1 MNTQNKPNN
10 TALALRLRLAN
21 SRIYNMNEVT
31 DKTLEKPIKT
41 AKKASSEAS
50 TKTPPTNQHTPMM
63 QQFLRI
69 KAEHADILLFYRMGD
84 FYELFFDDARKASQL
99 LDITLTARGKANGDP
114 IPMCG
119 IPYHAADNY
128 LARLIKAGESVAICE
143 QVGDPATSK
152 GPVDRQVM
160 RIVTPGTV
168 TDENLLEERRDNFLM
183 SIASFG
189 DQIGISVLDVGS
201 GRFFVQEL
209 TSHEQLHTELERIKP
224 AEILI
229 SEDDTLYNQLTSFKG
244 LRRQPPWY
252 FEYDTCQRLLT
263 EQFGT
268 KDLSGFGCDGMTQAI
283 LAAGCL
289 MQYINDTQRTS
300 LPHIQGLRVERSE
313 DAVLL
318 DAASRRNLELE
329 VNLSGGHENTL
340 ASVIDKTSTAMGS
353 RCLRRWINRPL
364 RDQLQ
369 LKMRHNAVAAL
380 LNNREY
386 LEIQALLKHIGDIE
400 RIISRVAIK
409 SARPRD
415 LFTLGNSLAQLADI
429 QAHLRPLSS
438 ELIQSLSS
446 TISEHPQTVDL
457 LKSAIKDNPPV
468 VIRDGG
474 VIAEGYDSE
483 LDELRNLSKNA
494 DQFLVDLEVRE
505 KERTG
510 INTLKVSYNRVHG
523 FYIEISRAQSDKA
536 PEDYIRRQTLK
547 SSERFITPELKAFE
561 DKVLSAKERALSRE
575 KFLYEELLD
584 KLLVNLNALQLCAE
598 GLSELDTL
606 SCFAE
611 RADTLNY
618 CQPEFHNRSAINIT
632 AGRHPVVEQVTD
644 NSFIPNDS
652 KLNDQQ
658 RMLIIT
664 GPNMGGKSTYMRQ
677 TALIVLMAHIGCYVP
692 AEKAVIG
699 SIDRIF
705 TRIGAT
711 DDLAFGRSTF
721 MVEMTEA
728 ANILNNATDKSLVL
742 MDEIGRGTSTFDGL
756 SLAWACA
763 EDLALN
769 SRPFTLFATHYF
781 ELTSMAEEIKS
792 VINVHLDAVEHGEN
806 IVFMH
811 TVKNG
816 PANQSYGLQVAKL
829 AGVPSCVIKSAKK
842 KLQILERQSANSH
855 EVFVE
860 ETTGQLELFNN
871 NPHPIVEQL
880 QEIQVDDL
888 NPRQALE
895 LLYEL
900 AEKSHKH

>member
-1 MNTQNKPNN
+1 MTEATD
-10 TALALRLRLAN
+10 TALA
-21 SRIYNMNEVT
+21 
-31 DKTLEKPIKT
+31 PPQ
-41 AKKASSEAS
+41 KKAPKAATKAPAS
-50 TKTPPTNQHTPMM
+50 NQHTPMM

-69 KAEHADILLFYRMGD
+69 KADHPDILLFYRMGD

-99 LDITLTARGKANGDP
+99 LDITLTARGKSNGEP

-128 LARLIKAGESVAICE
+128 LARLIKAGESVALCE

-152 GPVDRQVM
+152 GPVERQVM

-183 SIASFG
+183 AISSFN
-189 DQIGISVLDVGS
+189 DEIGLSVLDVSS

-209 TSHEQLHTELERIKP
+209 CTYEQLQTELERIKP
-224 AEILI
+224 SEILI
-229 SEDDTLYNQLTSFKG
+229 SEDDALYHQLSSLKG

-252 FEYDTCQRLLT
+252 FEIDTCQRLLT

-268 KDLSGFGCDGMTQAI
+268 KDLSGFGCDSMTQAI

-289 MQYINDTQRTS
+289 MQYVNDTQRTA

-313 DAVLL
+313 DSVLL

-329 VNLSGGHENTL
+329 INLSGGHENTL

-364 RDQLQ
+364 RDQSQ
-369 LKMRHNAVAAL
+369 LKLRHEAIATL
-380 LNNREY
+380 LKNREY
-386 LEIQALLKHIGDIE
+386 SEIQNQLKHIGDIE

-409 SARPRD
+409 TARPRD
-415 LFTLGNSLAQLADI
+415 LYTLGNSLAQLPDI
-429 QAHLRPLSS
+429 QQQLKHVTSQRLAELST
-438 ELIQSLSS
+438 LIN
-446 TISEHPQTVDL
+446 EHPETVSL
-457 LKSAIKDNPPV
+457 LQSAIKENPPV
-468 VIRDGG
+468 VLRDGG
-474 VIAEGYDSE
+474 VIAEGYDNE

-505 KERTG
+505 RERSG
-510 INTLKVSYNRVHG
+510 INTLKVRYNRVHG
-523 FYIEISRAQSDKA
+523 FYIEISRAQSEDVPA
-536 PEDYIRRQTLK
+536 DYIRRQTLK
-547 SSERFITPELKAFE
+547 SAERFITPELKSFE

-575 KFLYEELLD
+575 KSLYDELLD
-584 KLLVNLNALQLCAE
+584 KLLLCLIPLQNCAE

-606 SCFAE
+606 GCFAE

-618 CQPEFHNRSAINIT
+618 CQPEFQSKSAINIK
-632 AGRHPVVEQVTD
+632 AGRHPVVEIVAD
-644 NSFIPNDS
+644 NSFIANDS

-711 DDLAFGRSTF
+711 DDLASGRSTF

-728 ANILNNATDKSLVL
+728 ANILNNATEKSLVL

-763 EDLALN
+763 ESLALE

-781 ELTSMAEEIKS
+781 ELTSMVDEIENVK
-792 VINVHLDAVEHGEN
+792 NVHLDAVEHGEN

-811 TVKNG
+811 SVKEG

-829 AGVPSCVIKSAKK
+829 AGVPTSVIKNARK

-860 ETTGQLELFNN
+860 KSTGQLELFNN
-871 NPHPIVEQL
+871 NPHPIIEQL

>member
-1 MNTQNKPNN
+1 MTEA
-10 TALALRLRLAN
+10 T
-21 SRIYNMNEVT
+21 ET
-31 DKTLEKPIKT
+31 TLELPQ
-41 AKKASSEAS
+41 KKASKATTVGQAS
-50 TKTPPTNQHTPMM
+50 SQHTPMM

-69 KAEHADILLFYRMGD
+69 KAEHPDILLFYRMGD

-99 LDITLTARGKANGDP
+99 LDITLTARGKSNGEP

-128 LARLIKAGESVAICE
+128 LARLIKAGESVALCE

-183 SIASFG
+183 SIASFNE
-189 DQIGISVLDVGS
+189 QVGISVLDVGS

-209 TSHEQLHTELERIKP
+209 SSEEQLQTELERIKP

-229 SEDDTLYNQLTSFKG
+229 SEDDALYNQLASSKG

-252 FEYDTCQRLLT
+252 FEFDTCQRLLT

-289 MQYINDTQRTS
+289 MQYVNDTQRTT

-313 DAVLL
+313 DSVLL

-329 VNLSGGHENTL
+329 TNLSGGHENTL

-364 RDQLQ
+364 RDQSQ
-369 LKMRHNAVAAL
+369 LELRHTAVAAL
-380 LNNREY
+380 LKNREY
-386 LEIQALLKHIGDIE
+386 SEIQSQLKHIGDIE

-415 LFTLGNSLAQLADI
+415 LYTLGNSLAQLPDI
-429 QAHLRPLSS
+429 QLQLGKLTSERLLQLSG
-438 ELIQSLSS
+438 I
-446 TISEHPQTVDL
+446 ISEHPEIVSLLQT
-457 LKSAIKDNPPV
+457 AIKENPPV
-468 VIRDGG
+468 VLRDGG
-474 VIAEGYDSE
+474 VIAEGYDDE

-494 DQFLVDLEVRE
+494 DQFLIDLEVRE

-510 INTLKVSYNRVHG
+510 ISTLKVSYNRVHG
-523 FYIEISRAQSDKA
+523 FYIEISRAQSDNA
-536 PEDYIRRQTLK
+536 PADYIRRQTLK
-547 SSERFITPELKAFE
+547 SAERFITPELKAFE
-561 DKVLSAKERALSRE
+561 DKVLSAKERSLSRE
-575 KFLYEELLD
+575 KALYDELLN
-584 KLLVNLNALQLCAE
+584 KLLKSLNPLQLCAE

-606 SCFAE
+606 CCFAE
-611 RADTLNY
+611 RADSLNY
-618 CQPEFHNRSAINIT
+618 CKPEFQTRSAINIT
-632 AGRHPVVEQVTD
+632 SGRHPVVELVTD

-699 SIDRIF
+699 CIDRIF

-711 DDLAFGRSTF
+711 DDLASGRSTF

-763 EDLALN
+763 ESLALE

-781 ELTSMAEEIKS
+781 ELTAMVDEIKT
-792 VINVHLDAVEHGEN
+792 VKNVHLDAVEHGEN

-811 TVKNG
+811 AVKDG

-829 AGVPSCVIKSAKK
+829 AGVPASVISNAKK
-842 KLQILERQSANSH
+842 KLQILERQSASTH

-860 ETTGQLELFNN
+860 ESTGQLELFNN

>member
-1 MNTQNKPNN
+1 M
-10 TALALRLRLAN
+10 
-21 SRIYNMNEVT
+21 T
-31 DKTLEKPIKT
+31 DTTDTTLEKPISTSKKT
-41 AKKASSEAS
+41 DPAVSKKSAATS
-50 TKTPPTNQHTPMM
+50 QHTPMM

-69 KAEHADILLFYRMGD
+69 KAEHPDIILFYRMGD
-84 FYELFFDDARKASQL
+84 FYEMFFDDARRASEL
-99 LDITLTARGKANGDP
+99 LGITLTARGKTDGNP

-119 IPYHAADNY
+119 IPYHSADNY
-128 LARLIKAGESVAICE
+128 LAKLIRAGESVALCE
-143 QVGDPATSK
+143 QIGDPATSK
-152 GPVDRQVM
+152 GPVERKVV

-183 SIASFG
+183 AIASFG
-189 DQIGISVLDVGS
+189 EQIGIAVLDVGS

-209 TSHEQLHTELERIKP
+209 SNTEQLHTELERIKP
-224 AEILI
+224 SEILI
-229 SEDDTLYNQLTSFKG
+229 SEDDENYYLLSSVSG
-244 LRRQPPWY
+244 VRRQPPWY
-252 FEYDTCQRLLT
+252 FEIDTCQRLLT
-263 EQFGT
+263 EQFKT
-268 KDLSGFGCDGMTQAI
+268 KDLTGFGCEEMTQAI

-289 MQYINDTQRTS
+289 MQYVMDTQRTA

-313 DAVLL
+313 DSVLL

-329 VNLSGGHENTL
+329 TNLHGGAENTL
-340 ASVIDKTSTAMGS
+340 ASVIDKTSTNMGS

-364 RDQLQ
+364 RD
-369 LKMRHNAVAAL
+369 HAAL
-380 LNNREY
+380 KQRHDA
-386 LEIQALLKHIGDIE
+386 IQALLKNREYEDSQNLLKPIGDIE
-400 RIISRVAIK
+400 RILSRVAIK

-415 LFTLGNSLAQLADI
+415 LYTLGNSLAQLPLLQKLLSNLSAKRIAD
-429 QAHLRPLSS
+429 LSK
-438 ELIQSLSS
+438 Q
-446 TISEHPQTVDL
+446 ISEHPDTVNL
-457 LKSAIKDNPPV
+457 LQSAIKENPPV

-474 VIAEGYDSE
+474 VIAEGYDDE

-494 DQFLVDLEVRE
+494 DQFLIDLEARE
-505 KERTG
+505 KARTG
-510 INTLKVSYNRVHG
+510 ISTLKVSYNRVHG

-536 PEDYIRRQTLK
+536 PVDYVRRQTLK
-547 SSERFITPELKAFE
+547 SSERFITPELKEFE
-561 DKVLSAKERALSRE
+561 DKVLSAKEKALSRE
-575 KFLYEELLD
+575 KSLYDALLD
-584 KLLVNLNALQLCAE
+584 KLLLSLVPLQHSAE
-598 GLSELDTL
+598 GISELDTL

-611 RADTLNY
+611 RADALNY
-618 CQPEFHNRSAINIT
+618 CCPEFQTRPGINII
-632 AGRHPVVEQVTD
+632 AGRHPVVEQVTQD
-644 NSFIPNDS
+644 SFIPNNS

-692 AEKAVIG
+692 AEKAMIG
-699 SIDRIF
+699 PVDRIF
-705 TRIGAT
+705 TRIGAS
-711 DDLAFGRSTF
+711 DDLASGRSTF

-763 EDLALN
+763 ENLAIE

-781 ELTSMAEEIKS
+781 ELTSMVDEVKS
-792 VINVHLDAVEHGEN
+792 VKNIHLEAVEHGDS

-811 TVKNG
+811 AIKDG
-816 PANQSYGLQVAKL
+816 PASQSYGLQVAKL
-829 AGVPSCVIKSAKK
+829 AGVPNSVIKSAKK
-842 KLQILERQSANSH
+842 KLQILERQSASAH

-860 ETTGQLELFNN
+860 ETTGQLQLFNN

-880 QEIQVDDL
+880 QEIDVNDL

>member
-1 MNTQNKPNN
+1 MTEATNT
-10 TALALRLRLAN
+10 
-21 SRIYNMNEVT
+21 
-31 DKTLEKPIKT
+31 TLEPPLE
-41 AKKASSEAS
+41 KAPKAATKAPAS
-50 TKTPPTNQHTPMM
+50 NQHTPMM

-69 KAEHADILLFYRMGD
+69 KADHPDILLFYRMGD

-99 LDITLTARGKANGDP
+99 LDITLTARGKTNGEP

-128 LARLIKAGESVAICE
+128 LARLIKAGESVALCE

-152 GPVDRQVM
+152 GPVERKVM

-183 SIASFG
+183 AIASFNEE
-189 DQIGISVLDVGS
+189 IGLSVLDVGS

-209 TSHEQLHTELERIKP
+209 SSYEQLQTELERIKP
-224 AEILI
+224 SEILI
-229 SEDDTLYNQLTSFKG
+229 SEDDALYHQLSSAKG

-252 FEYDTCQRLLT
+252 FEIDTCQRLLT
-263 EQFGT
+263 DQFGT

-289 MQYINDTQRTS
+289 MQYVNDTQRTA

-313 DAVLL
+313 DSVLL

-329 VNLSGGHENTL
+329 INLSGGHENTL

-364 RDQLQ
+364 RDQSQ
-369 LKMRHNAVAAL
+369 LKLRHNAIAAL
-380 LNNREY
+380 IKNREY
-386 LEIQALLKHIGDIE
+386 SEIQSLLKHIGDIE

-409 SARPRD
+409 TARPRD
-415 LFTLGNSLAQLADI
+415 LYTLGNSLAQLPEI
-429 QAHLRPLSS
+429 QQQLKQVTSERLIQLSS
-438 ELIQSLSS
+438 L
-446 TISEHPQTVDL
+446 ISEHPDTVL
-457 LKSAIKDNPPV
+457 LLQSAIKENPPV
-468 VIRDGG
+468 VLRDGG

-505 KERTG
+505 RERSG
-510 INTLKVSYNRVHG
+510 INTLKVRYNRVHG
-523 FYIEISRAQSDKA
+523 FYIEISRAQSENVPA
-536 PEDYIRRQTLK
+536 DYVRRQTLK
-547 SSERFITPELKAFE
+547 SAERFITPELKSFE

-575 KFLYEELLD
+575 KSLYDELLD
-584 KLLVNLNALQLCAE
+584 KLLFSLVPLQTCAE
-598 GLSELDTL
+598 GLSELDTIC
-606 SCFAE
+606 CFTE
-611 RADTLNY
+611 RAETLNY
-618 CQPEFHNRSAINIT
+618 CQPEFQSKSAINIT
-632 AGRHPVVEQVTD
+632 AGRHPVVEIVTE

-711 DDLAFGRSTF
+711 DDLASGRSTF

-763 EDLALN
+763 ENLALE

-781 ELTSMAEEIKS
+781 ELTSMVDEIDS
-792 VINVHLDAVEHGEN
+792 VKNVHLDAVEHGDN

-811 TVKNG
+811 AVKDG

-829 AGVPSCVIKSAKK
+829 AGVPTSVIKNARK
-842 KLQILERQSANSH
+842 KLQVLERQSANSH

-860 ETTGQLELFNN
+860 KSTGQLELFNN

-888 NPRQALE
+888 NPRQALA